1 MPEHICILSSVHF
14 TFDVRM
20 FQAEA
25 RTLAKAGFRV
35 SVVALQDQTPGD
47 AGDIEV
53 IPLPV
58 PKNRVWRMVA
68 TTRVLRLAL
77 RRKADV
83 YAFHDPELI
92 PVCMILKMIT
102 GSILV
107 YDVHEDV
114 PESIRSKKWIPL
126 PLRSFMAWFY
136 RAIELIALRFFD
148 AVTLADHAYARYYG
162 ATRSLV
168 VLNYPLLAYADYH
181 HPGVAEHGEGP
192 ALVYTGSLTALRGLF
207 EMLAL
212 VRDLKPEHPNIS
224 LDLVGPVGSPQ
235 EERQARDLIQRY
247 GIEENVRFT
256 GPVSHAEV
264 HRRILAADIG
274 LALLHPDPNYLRSL
288 PTKMFEYMMMGKA
301 VVVSNFPLWQQILD
315 DAECG
320 IAVDPLSPTA
330 ALEAVRRLLGDPG
343 TRKRMGSRG
352 RHMVLSKYNW
362 DCQGPALV
370 DFYRSLLTPG
380 SS

>member
-25 RTLAKAGFRV
+25 RTLANAGFRV
-35 SVVALQDQTPGD
+35 SVVALEDQTTCD
-47 AGDIEV
+47 AGGIEV

-58 PKNRVWRMVA
+58 PKNRGRRMLA
-68 TTRVLRLAL
+68 TSRVLRLAL

-83 YAFHDPELI
+83 YIFHDPELI
-92 PVCMILKMIT
+92 PVCLILKMLT

-126 PLRSFMAWFY
+126 PLRACMAWLY

-162 ATRSLV
+162 AKKSLV
-168 VLNYPLLAYADYH
+168 VLNYPLLAYADYYR
-181 HPGVAEHGEGP
+181 PAVVENGKGP
-192 ALVYTGSLTALRGLF
+192 VLVYIGSLTALRGLF
-207 EMLAL
+207 DMLTL
-212 VRDLKPEHPNIS
+212 VRNLKPEQPDIS
-224 LDLVGPVGSPQ
+224 LHLVGPVGSQQ
-235 EERQARDLIQRY
+235 EERQARDLVHRY
-247 GIEENVRFT
+247 GIEENVDFT
-256 GPVSHAEV
+256 GPVSHDEV
-264 HRRILAADIG
+264 HRRILAADVG

-301 VVVSNFPLWQQILD
+301 VVVSDFPLWKQIID
-315 DAECG
+315 EAECG
-320 IAVDPLSPTA
+320 VAVDPLSPTA
-330 ALEAVRRLLGDPG
+330 VLEAVKRLLGDPVE
-343 TRKRMGSRG
+343 RKRMGSRG
-352 RHMVLSKYNW
+352 RQMVLNKYNW
-362 DCQGPALV
+362 DCQSPALV
-370 DFYRSLLTPG
+370 DFYRSLLTSG